1 MEGGRAMEDMMSS
14 LKDTYR
20 LYAPKRFPDGSI
32 RYGEI
37 DSLSEIVVDEKSHF
51 SPKEVYLPIVQ
62 TIFYFKD
69 NQCEESEIEDGRDIL
84 IFARA
89 CDISAIERLDTIY
102 LKNGGAQDFY
112 YKRLRDKVKFVLIE
126 CPESFDSCFCVSMG
140 ASITDNFI
148 GILRDGKIDTK
159 SEPVF
164 VSENKKSV
172 TIPDIDESIVKD
184 VIQLEYWRSF
194 DENCAG
200 CGGCTAVCP
209 TCSCFD
215 TIDVIYSETSLD
227 GERRRVWGSCMQEDF
242 SAMAGGHNVRK
253 RVGDRMRFKVM
264 HKIYDFHQRFGETH
278 MCVGCGRCDERCP
291 KDIVFSDI
299 INTLAGKVE
308 QLKAEG
314 GAGR

>member
-1 MEGGRAMEDMMSS
+1 MEEMISK
-14 LKDTYR
+14 LKEKYR
-20 LYAPKRFPDGSI
+20 VFAPKRFPNGSI

-62 TIFYFKD
+62 TVFYFE
-69 NQCEESEIEDGRDIL
+69 NSHCAESKLEDDREIL

-89 CDISAIERLDTIY
+89 CDINAIERLDTIF
-102 LKNGGAQDFY
+102 LKNGGNEDFY
-112 YKRLRDKVKFVLIE
+112 YKRLRDKVNFVLIE
-126 CPESFDSCFCVSMG
+126 CKDSFDSCFCVSMG
-140 ASITDNFI
+140 TNRTDNFK
-148 GILRDGKIDTK
+148 GILRDGKIDME
-159 SEPVF
+159 SEPIF

-172 TIPDIDESIVKD
+172 TVPDIDESLVKD
-184 VIQLEYWRSF
+184 VFELEYWRSF

-227 GERRRVWGSCMQEDF
+227 GERRRVWGSCMREDF
-242 SAMAGGHNVRK
+242 TAMAGGHNVRK
-253 RVGDRMRFKVM
+253 RAGDRMRFKVM
-264 HKIYDFHQRFGETH
+264 HKIYDFRQRFGETH
-278 MCVGCGRCDERCP
+278 MCVGCGRCGERCP
-291 KDIVFSDI
+291 RDIRFSDI
-299 INTLAGKVE
+299 VNTLADKVK

-314 GAGR
+314 GAGV